1 MKSEKR
7 EARSEKRVRPEAGSR
22 RPGAGGRE
30 RGSAYLLALL
40 ALVVLAIIGLSL
52 ALITQTEN
60 QLGSNERT
68 LNRVFYAADSGI
80 AFSTARALVNRD
92 TTPQTY
98 KIDEADN
105 TNRLLQVTESVDASA
120 FYPILDSPCNLCEIN
135 DAGSYSQHAY
145 RKTTYAVT
153 VAATRES
160 KVGNTLMAQK
170 TLSSM
175 LDVQPQSE
183 SVEDY
188 HPINDPD
195 ELKKIKY

>member
-1 MKSEKR
+1 MAANR
-7 EARSEKRVRPEAGSR
+7 LR
-22 RPGAGGRE
+22 RQAQ
-30 RGSAYLLALL
+30 RGSAYLVALL
-40 ALVVLAIIGLSL
+40 ALVVLTIIGLSL

-80 AFSTARALVNRD
+80 SFSTARALVNRD
-92 TTPQTY
+92 TTPQVY
-98 KIDEADN
+98 PLEEADN
-105 TNRLLQVTESVDASA
+105 SNRLLQVTESVDTSA
-120 FYPILDSPCNLCEIN
+120 FYPILDAPCNLCEIN
-135 DAGSYSQHAY
+135 DAGSYAQHAY

-153 VAATRES
+153 ATATRES
-160 KVGNTLMAQK
+160 SVGNTLMAQK

-188 HPINDPD
+188 QPISNPA
-195 ELKKIKY
+195 ELARIKY

>member
-1 MKSEKR
+1 MTASSKHADR
-7 EARSEKRVRPEAGSR
+7 RRSRN
-22 RPGAGGRE
+22 RE
-30 RGSAYLLALL
+30 RGSAYLVALL
-40 ALVVLAIIGLSL
+40 AMVVLTIVGLSL

-80 AFSTARALVNRD
+80 SFSTARALVNRD
-92 TTPQTY
+92 TTPQVY
-98 KIDEADN
+98 PLNEAGN
-105 TNRLLQVTESVDASA
+105 ASRLLQVTESVDTSA

-153 VAATRES
+153 ATATRQTS
-160 KVGNTLMAQK
+160 SGNTLMAQK

-175 LDVQPQSE
+175 VDVQPQNE

-188 HPINDPD
+188 QPINDPS
-195 ELKKIKY
+195 ELAKIKY